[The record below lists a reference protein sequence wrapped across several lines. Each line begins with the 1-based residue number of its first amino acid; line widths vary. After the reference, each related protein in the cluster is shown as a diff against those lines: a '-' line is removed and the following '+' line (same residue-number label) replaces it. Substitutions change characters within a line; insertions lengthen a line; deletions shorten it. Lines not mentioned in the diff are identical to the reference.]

1 VTPGRV
7 VIALGGNAMTGPDG
21 SATPGAQ
28 RDAIAAASR
37 HVAAVVAT
45 GVQVVLTHGNGPQ
58 VGNLLVKNELAA
70 HEVPPV
76 PLDWCV
82 AQTQATIGFTLADEL
97 DAALAARGLP
107 QRTAA
112 LVTRT
117 LVDADDPHFRE
128 PSKPVGRFLPRAQ
141 AERSMAHGQV
151 WEDRGERGWRR
162 VVASPDPRSVVDVPA
177 VEALLGAG
185 FVVVCAGGGGVPVVD
200 DGTGGALR
208 GVEAVVDKDLTA
220 ALLARELDAAT
231 LVIATDVPQ
240 VLVGYGTSAARPL
253 GRVTADELR
262 AHAAAGEFAR
272 GSMGP
277 KVEAALRFVASGGT
291 RAVITSLEHIADAV
305 AGDDV
310 GTVLQKDAPA
320 PHPTKEE

>member
-1 VTPGRV
+1 VTSSRRV

-21 SATPGAQ
+21 SATPDAQ
-28 RDAIAAASR
+28 QAAIAAACA

-45 GVQVVLTHGNGPQ
+45 GVEVVLTHGNGPQ

-107 QRTAA
+107 QRTAS

-128 PSKPVGRFLPRAQ
+128 PSKPVGRFLPREK
-141 AERSMAHGQV
+141 AETFIAHGQI
-151 WEDRGERGWRR
+151 WEDRGPRGWRR
-162 VVASPDPRSVVDVPA
+162 VVASPEPRSVVDVPA
-177 VEALLGAG
+177 ISALAGAG
-185 FVVVCAGGGGVPVVD
+185 FVVACAGGGGIPVVD
-200 DGTGGALR
+200 DGDGGALR
-208 GVEAVVDKDLTA
+208 GVEAVIDKDLTA
-220 ALLARELDAAT
+220 ALLAAELGADT
-231 LVIATDVPQ
+231 LVIATDVPN
-240 VLVGYGTSAARPL
+240 VMVDFGTPSARPL
-253 GRVTADELR
+253 GAVTAAELR
-262 AHAAAGEFAR
+262 AHAAAGQFAR

-277 KVEAALRFVASGGT
+277 KVDAALRFVEGAGAASGR
-291 RAVITSLEHIADAV
+291 RAVVPSLEHISDAV
-305 AGDDV
+305 RGDAV
-310 GTVLQKDAPA
+310 GTTLTA
-320 PHPTKEE
+320 

>member
-1 VTPGRV
+1 MPTSRRV

-21 SATPGAQ
+21 SATPAAQ
-28 RDAIAAASR
+28 QRALAVAAG
-37 HVAAVVAT
+37 HVAEVVAT
-45 GVQVVLTHGNGPQ
+45 GADVVLTHGNGPQ

-107 QRTAA
+107 QRTAG

-117 LVDADDPHFRE
+117 LVDPDDPHFAE
-128 PSKPVGRFLPRAQ
+128 PSKPVGRHLSRERA
-141 AERSMAHGQV
+141 ELFIAHGQT

-162 VVASPDPRSVVDVPA
+162 VVASPVPRSVIDVPA
-177 VEALLGAG
+177 IAALAAAG
-185 FVVVCAGGGGVPVVD
+185 FVVVCAGGGGVPVVP
-200 DGTGGALR
+200 DGPDGALR
-208 GVEAVVDKDLTA
+208 GVEAVIDKDLTA
-220 ALLARELDAAT
+220 ALLARELGADT
-231 LVIATDVPQ
+231 LVIATDVPH
-240 VLVGYGTSAARPL
+240 VMVGFGTRAARPL
-253 GRVTADELR
+253 GRVTTAELR

-277 KVEAALRFVASGGT
+277 KVEAALGFVEGGGG
-291 RAVITSLEHIADAV
+291 RAVITSLQHIADAV
-305 AGDDV
+305 AVDDA
-310 GTVLQKDAPA
+310 GTVLTAN
-320 PHPTKEE
+320 

>member
-1 VTPGRV
+1 MTSSRRV

-28 RDAIAAASR
+28 QAAIAAACA

-45 GVQVVLTHGNGPQ
+45 GVEVVLTHGNGPQ

-107 QRTAA
+107 QRTAT

-117 LVDADDPHFRE
+117 LVDPDDPNFRE
-128 PSKPVGRFLPRAQ
+128 PSKPVGRFLPREKAQ
-141 AERSMAHGQV
+141 TFIAHGQI
-151 WEDRGERGWRR
+151 WEDRGPRGWRR
-162 VVASPDPRSVVDVPA
+162 VVASPEPRSVVDVPA
-177 VEALLGAG
+177 ISALAGAG
-185 FVVVCAGGGGVPVVD
+185 FVVACAGGGGIPVVD
-200 DGTGGALR
+200 DCDGGALR
-208 GVEAVVDKDLTA
+208 GVEAVIDKDLTA
-220 ALLARELDAAT
+220 ALLAAELGADT
-231 LVIATDVPQ
+231 LVIATDVPN
-240 VLVGYGTSAARPL
+240 VMVDFGTPSARPL
-253 GRVTADELR
+253 GPVTATELR
-262 AHAAAGEFAR
+262 AHAAAGQFAR

-277 KVEAALRFVASGGT
+277 KVDAALRFVDGAASR
-291 RAVITSLEHIADAV
+291 RAVITSLEHISDAV
-305 AGDDV
+305 RGDDV
-310 GTVLQKDAPA
+310 GTVLTA
-320 PHPTKEE
+320 

>member
-1 VTPGRV
+1 MALPRRV

-28 RDAIAAASR
+28 RTAIAEAAQ
-37 HVAAVVAT
+37 HIAAVVGS
-45 GVQVVLTHGNGPQ
+45 GVGVVLTHGNGPQ

-76 PLDWCV
+76 PLDWNV

-117 LVDADDPHFRE
+117 LVDPADPGFTN
-128 PSKPVGRFLPRAQ
+128 PTKPVGRYLPREQAQ
-141 AERSMAHGQV
+141 RFIDLGQV
-151 WEDRGERGWRR
+151 WEDRGDRGWRR
-162 VVASPDPRSVVDVPA
+162 VVASPEPLSVVDGPA
-177 VEALLGAG
+177 IAALNAAG

-200 DGTGGALR
+200 DGADHAGDATALR
-208 GVEAVVDKDLTA
+208 GVEAVIDKDLTA
-220 ALLARELDAAT
+220 ALLAHQLDAGA
-231 LVIATDVPQ
+231 LVIATDVPH
-240 VLVGYGTSAARPL
+240 VMVDFGTSQARPL
-253 GRVTADELR
+253 GRVTAAELR
-262 AHAAAGEFAR
+262 ALAAAGQFTQ

-277 KVEAALRFVASGGT
+277 KVDAALRFVQSGDSAEGPR

-305 AGDDV
+305 SSDEV
-310 GTVLQKDAPA
+310 GTVL
-320 PHPTKEE
+320 TS